1 MPVTHESFTA
11 TLALIGL
18 VILVSSLLSGAV
30 ERTGLPQIAIFLLL
44 GAALGPAGLKLVELS
59 LESPTLQVIATLG
72 LVLVL
77 FSDAIGVDVGEV
89 RMQRRLALLILGPGT
104 LLPAALIALA
114 AWWLLRLPVPA
125 AAILGAALAS
135 TDPVLL
141 RTLVR
146 HSALPPAARLGL
158 RLESGMNDVILLPI
172 VVLSMLALRAGGPA
186 PAWEVVSRA
195 VGLFLLGPLLGA
207 FAGWAGISLLD
218 QARRRMGVRRDYESL
233 YALGVAFTAFAAA
246 EAMGGSGFLAA
257 FAAGLVIAA
266 LDVELC
272 DCFLDYGEASAEM
285 FLLLTFVAF
294 GAGLIWTGLAQADGR
309 TLLFAAVAL
318 LTRTAVLRPVL
329 GLARLEPGACRII
342 AWFGPRGLSSLLLVL
357 LPVFAGVPGS
367 DRLFAITCLVVLLS
381 VVLHGGG
388 IALFLRRLGGQEARR
403 PQGGTE
409 AQALGGTESPG
420 APEAESSGSFA
431 IAGTAGPEMQTA
443 ALRLD
448 AGAAGSESS
457 LLPATERSG
466 ARVTEPPS
474 LRASGPP
481 GAGDRLTIAEMLAL
495 QSAGEP
501 VVLLDVRTERS
512 YRESARMAAGASRF
526 PPEDAV
532 RLARERRLP
541 RDAILVLYCT

>member
-1 MPVTHESFTA
+1 MALTHESFAA

-30 ERTGLPQIAIFLLL
+30 ERTGLPQVAIFLLL
-44 GAALGPAGLKLVELS
+44 GAVLGPAGLKLVELS
-59 LESPTLQVIATLG
+59 LDSPALQIIATLG

-77 FSDAIGVDVGEV
+77 FSDAIGMDVGEV
-89 RMQRRLALLILGPGT
+89 KMQRRLAALILGPGT

-114 AWWLLRLPVPA
+114 AWWLLALPAPA

-141 RTLVR
+141 RTLIR

-172 VVLSMLALRAGGPA
+172 VVLSMLALREGGPA
-186 PAWEVVSRA
+186 PAWEIGSRA

-207 FAGWAGISLLD
+207 FSGWAGISLLD
-218 QARRRMGVRRDYESL
+218 LVRRRVGVRRDYESL

-318 LTRTAVLRPVL
+318 IARTAVLMPVL
-329 GLARLEPGACRII
+329 RFAKLEPGACRII

-367 DRLFAITCLVVLLS
+367 ERLFAITCLVVLLS

-388 IALFLRRLGGQEARR
+388 IAWFLGRLGAGTQRRGGAGAQTRAEAAGGAPTGPEGSAEPER
-403 PQGGTE
+403 PRAPAPVRPTATE
-409 AQALGGTESPG
+409 APG
-420 APEAESSGSFA
+420 
-431 IAGTAGPEMQTA
+431 
-443 ALRLD
+443 LL
-448 AGAAGSESS
+448 GSE
-457 LLPATERSG
+457 PPPERI
-466 ARVTEPPS
+466 
-474 LRASGPP
+474 
-481 GAGDRLTIAEMLAL
+481 TIAEMLAL
-495 QSAGEP
+495 RSTGEP

-512 YRESARMAAGASRF
+512 YRESAKMATGAIRF
-526 PPEDAV
+526 PPDDAV
-532 RLARERRLP
+532 RLARERGLA
-541 RDAILVLYCT
+541 RDATLVLYCT